1 MSDKN
6 NDDINI
12 NKERI
17 HLEMDSPLGAFLPL
31 HQYPFISSILFHR
44 RMIRL
49 RCLFSSPPPLLLLGL
64 ILNSGLPLR
73 SLCGIADR

>member
-17 HLEMDSPLGAFLPL
+17 HLEMESPWAFPHAHLPFL
-31 HQYPFISSILFHR
+31 RQYPFISSILFY
-44 RMIRL
+44 
-49 RCLFSSPPPLLLLGL
+49 
-64 ILNSGLPLR
+64 
-73 SLCGIADR
+73 